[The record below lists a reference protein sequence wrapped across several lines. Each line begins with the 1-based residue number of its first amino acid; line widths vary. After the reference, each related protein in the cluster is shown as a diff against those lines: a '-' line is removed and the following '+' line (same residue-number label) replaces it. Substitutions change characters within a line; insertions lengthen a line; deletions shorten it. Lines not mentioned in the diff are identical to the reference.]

1 MVKKSALRA
10 VAIFAPQVSPRRLLP
25 FEQACGPIE
34 VVEEVAPG
42 LAADAALIFGGDG
55 TLHRHL
61 AGLAATQVPL
71 LAVPAGSAN
80 DFAWNLGL
88 RSLDDALTA
97 WRKFAAGGGN
107 LRAVDLGVIES
118 PAGAAGPHE
127 ATYFCCVAGCGLDAE
142 ANRRANALPRWLRA
156 HGGYQLA
163 ALLTILLHRSQT
175 ITVIA
180 QDAAPGGERRLSR
193 PARLVAFGNSPTY
206 GGGMRIA
213 PGADLEDGLL
223 DLCFVSHLG
232 RLRLLR
238 FFPTVL
244 SGRHVGMKEVEYFQ
258 TSRLQVETQPP
269 LDVYAD
275 GEYVGQTPIA
285 VRIQPRALRVVA
297 P

>member
-1 MVKKSALRA
+1 M
-10 VAIFAPQVSPRRLLP
+10 AILAPQVSPRRLLP

-34 VVEEVAPG
+34 VVEDIAPG

-61 AGLAATQVPL
+61 PGLVAAQLPL

-88 RSLDDALTA
+88 RTLDDALAA
-97 WRKFAAGGGN
+97 WRKFAADAAN

-118 PAGAAGPHE
+118 TGAS
-127 ATYFCCVAGCGLDAE
+127 TYFCCVAGCGLDAE
-142 ANRRANALPRWLRA
+142 ANRRANAMPRWLRA
-156 HGGYQLA
+156 HGGYKLA
-163 ALLTILLHRSQT
+163 AVLTILLHRSQI
-175 ITVIA
+175 ITVTA
-180 QDAAPGGERRLSR
+180 QDEAAAPGAAGRRLSR

-213 PGADLEDGLL
+213 PAADLEDGKL

-238 FFPTVL
+238 FFPTVMA
-244 SGRHVGMKEVEYFQ
+244 GRHIEMKEVEYFQ
-258 TSRLQVETQPP
+258 TPSLRVETEPP
-269 LDVYAD
+269 LAVYAD
-275 GEYVGQTPIA
+275 GEYVCRTPIA
-285 VRIQPRALRVVA
+285 VRVQPRALRVLL

>member
-1 MVKKSALRA
+1 M
-10 VAIFAPQVSPRRLLP
+10 AIFAPQVSPGRLLP
-25 FEQACGPIE
+25 FEQAAGPIE
-34 VVEEVAPG
+34 VVEDIASG

-61 AGLAATQVPL
+61 PGLVAAHIPL

-88 RSLDDALTA
+88 RTLDDALAA
-97 WRKFAAGGGN
+97 WRKFASGAGN

-118 PAGAAGPHE
+118 PAGAAGPHRP
-127 ATYFCCVAGCGLDAE
+127 TYFCCVAGCGLDAE
-142 ANRRANALPRWLRA
+142 ANRRANAMPRWLRA
-156 HGGYQLA
+156 HGGYKLA

-175 ITVIA
+175 ITVTA
-180 QDAAPGGERRLSR
+180 QNEAVAPGASERRLSR

-213 PGADLEDGLL
+213 PAAQLDDGKL

-238 FFPTVL
+238 FFPTVM
-244 SGRHVGMKEVEYFQ
+244 SGRHIHMPEVEYFQ
-258 TSRLQVETQPP
+258 TPSLRLETQPP
-269 LDVYAD
+269 LPVYAD
-275 GEYVGQTPIA
+275 GEYVCPTPVA
-285 VRIQPRALRVVA
+285 VRVQPGALRVLL